1 MSQLTNEK
9 LEELERIAKAAQQL
23 SSSGGDSA
31 DYPPLIESMREAIN
45 EHTLLELIAA
55 ARERN
60 ALLGRSAVGLAG
72 RPLRRAAMW
81 KLAWRFRRARF
92 LRARRLNAVDG
103 SPPAVEIAGRQ

>member
-9 LEELERIAKAAQQL
+9 LDELERIAKAAQEW
-23 SSSGGDSA
+23 SSSGGDWA
-31 DYPPLIESMREAIN
+31 DYAPLIESMREAIN

-60 ALLGRSAVGLAG
+60 ALLAWNAVGLTG
-72 RPLRRAAMW
+72 KPLRRATMW

-92 LRARRLNAVDG
+92 LRARRLTAVD
-103 SPPAVEIAGRQ
+103 